1 MIGAFLF
8 AATLNIGT
16 LPQVEHL
23 DCEVS
28 TNVVLATSLSMSEM
42 EFTLSLFSTS
52 SNVVEVAFGT
62 DADLDGDISRKE
74 TELVVGCE
82 CGVWQIVDPKDGNK
96 YIYAESLGENEFKWN
111 AWMPKNY
118 DSKRINVSLNGQP
131 IFAQLPH
138 DMFVFK
144 RSWTHFKIISRGKG
158 HCFRSLNVNQSNG
171 RFYIIVR

>member
-1 MIGAFLF
+1 MTGSLLL
-8 AATLNIGT
+8 AAVLNVVS
-16 LPQVEHL
+16 LPPNGHL

-28 TNVVLATSLSMSEM
+28 TNIVLATSPEMSEI
-42 EFTLSLFSTS
+42 EFTLSLLSTP
-52 SNVVEVAFGT
+52 SNSVEVVFGT
-62 DADLDGDISRKE
+62 DADLNGDISRKE
-74 TELVVGCE
+74 TELIVGCE
-82 CGVWQIVDPKDGNK
+82 CGVWQIVDQKNGNK

-118 DSKRINVSLNGQP
+118 DSKRMNVSLNGQP
-131 IFAQLPH
+131 VFAQLPH

>member
-1 MIGAFLF
+1 MIGVFLF

-28 TNVVLATSLSMSEM
+28 TNVVLATSPYMSEM
-42 EFTLSLFSTS
+42 EFTLSLFSTP

-62 DADLDGDISRKE
+62 DTDLDGDISRKE

-82 CGVWQIVDPKDGNK
+82 CGVWQIVDPKNGNK
-96 YIYAESLGENEFKWN
+96 YIYGVSSGDSEFKWN
-111 AWMPKNY
+111 AWMPAGR
-118 DSKRINVSLNGQP
+118 DSKRLRAKLNWNEAVTQIPCGTV
-131 IFAQLPH
+131 F
-138 DMFVFK
+138 FK
-144 RSWTHFKIISRGKG
+144 RAWTHCKIVSRGSG
-158 HCFRSLNVNQSNG
+158 VCVRSLNINQSLG

>member
-1 MIGAFLF
+1 MIGSLLL
-8 AATLNIGT
+8 AATLNVGS
-16 LPQVEHL
+16 LPPIEHI

-28 TNVVLATSLSMSEM
+28 TNIVLATSPDMSEM
-42 EFTLSLFSTS
+42 EFPLSLSSTP

-74 TELVVGCE
+74 TELIVGCE
-82 CGVWQIVDPKDGNK
+82 CGVWQIVDPKNGNK
-96 YIYAESLGENEFKWN
+96 YIYGESSGDSEFKWN

-131 IFAQLPH
+131 VFTQIPA

-158 HCFRSLNVNQSNG
+158 HCFRRLNVNQSNG

>member
-1 MIGAFLF
+1 MTGVLLL
-8 AATLNIGT
+8 AATLNLGS
-16 LPQVEHL
+16 LPPVEHL

-28 TNVVLATSLSMSEM
+28 TNIVLATSPSMSEM
-42 EFTLSLFSTS
+42 EFTLSLFSTP
-52 SNVVEVAFGT
+52 SNVVEAAFGA

-74 TELVVGCE
+74 TELVVGSE
-82 CGVWQIVDPKDGNK
+82 CGVWQMVDPKDGNK

-118 DSKRINVSLNGQP
+118 DSKKINVWLNGQP
-131 IFAQLPH
+131 IFAQLLH

-144 RSWTHFKIISRGKG
+144 RSWPHFKIISRDKG

>member
-1 MIGAFLF
+1 MTGALLL
-8 AATLNIGT
+8 AATLNVGSLPPIG
-16 LPQVEHL
+16 HS

-28 TNVVLATSLSMSEM
+28 TNVVLATSPEMSEM

-74 TELVVGCE
+74 MELVVGSE
-82 CGVWQIVDPKDGNK
+82 CGVWQIVDPKNGNK
-96 YIYAESLGENEFKWN
+96 YIYGESSGDSEFKWN
-111 AWMPKNY
+111 AWMPAGR
-118 DSKRINVSLNGQP
+118 DSKRLRAKLNGNEAVTQIP
-131 IFAQLPH
+131 RGTVF
-138 DMFVFK
+138 FK
-144 RSWTHFKIISRGKG
+144 RAWTHFKIISRGKW

>member
-1 MIGAFLF
+1 MIGSLLL
-8 AATLNIGT
+8 AATLNVGS

-28 TNVVLATSLSMSEM
+28 TNIVLATSPDMSEM
-42 EFTLSLFSTS
+42 EFTLSLFSTP

-74 TELVVGCE
+74 TELVVGSE
-82 CGVWQIVDPKDGNK
+82 CGVWQIVDSNDGNK
-96 YIYAESLGENEFKWN
+96 YIYAESLGDNEFKWN
-111 AWMPKNY
+111 AWMLKNH
-118 DSKRINVSLNGQP
+118 DSKKINVWMNGQP

-144 RSWTHFKIISRGKG
+144 RSWPHFKIISRDKG